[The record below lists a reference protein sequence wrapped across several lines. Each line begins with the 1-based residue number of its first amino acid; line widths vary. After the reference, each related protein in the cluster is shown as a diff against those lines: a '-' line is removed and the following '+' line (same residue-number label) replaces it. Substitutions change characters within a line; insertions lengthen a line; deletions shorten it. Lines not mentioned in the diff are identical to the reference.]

1 MLRHGFTVLQLKRP
15 KMADIKELRLLAQAA
30 KINASL
36 DVWLKFKDSLSDPST
51 ILELLDRLETAEK
64 ERVID
69 KQRIAD
75 LMAELN
81 RVGHDDVARD
91 VMENIK

>member
-1 MLRHGFTVLQLKRP
+1 
-15 KMADIKELRLLAQAA
+15 MADIKELRLLAQAA